1 MRRRRMPGWA
11 AALIGG
17 VVIVAVWW
25 LVATFAFTPAPGTTF
40 TPVPSPLAVVQWLF
54 IDGNIM
60 GAWGVFQP
68 TITAAAIGFAWGNG
82 LALLLASTVLLMP
95 RLEPIITQIAV
106 VSYCLPIVAVGGI
119 AIVVLGGAK
128 RPGDPSSTAIFLA
141 ALLVFFTTV
150 VGALLGFKSADK
162 ASLDVVRVFGG
173 SRFTQ
178 LVKVR
183 LIAALPAIL
192 NAFQIAVPTAL
203 LGAVL
208 GEYMGATDRSVGITL
223 IRLQGALDSAG
234 VWSVFLLCAV
244 IALLGY
250 GAVGLLSRVVTPW
263 IAGRSA

>member
-1 MRRRRMPGWA
+1 MRRRGLPGWA
-11 AALIGG
+11 AALLGG
-17 VVIVAVWW
+17 VVVIAAWW
-25 LVATFAFTPAPGTTF
+25 LLSVTVFTPAPGTTF

-54 IDGNIM
+54 IDGNIL

-68 TITAAAIGFAWGNG
+68 TITEAAIGFLWGNA
-82 LALLLASTVLLMP
+82 LALLLASTVLLLP
-95 RLEPIITQIAV
+95 RLEPIISQVAV
-106 VSYCLPIVAVGGI
+106 VSYCLPVVAVGGI

-128 RPGDPSSTAIFLA
+128 RPGDPSTTAIFLA
-141 ALLVFFTTV
+141 ALAVFFTTV

-173 SRFTQ
+173 SRLTQ
-178 LVKVR
+178 LRKVR

-192 NAFQIAVPTAL
+192 NALQIAVPTAL

-244 IALLGY
+244 IALAGY
-250 GAVGLLSRVVTPW
+250 GVVGLLTRLVTPW
-263 IAGRSA
+263 IAGRTS